1 LNFWLTEAEWRAV
14 HLSLLVGAVAVAASL
29 PFAVAIGWSL
39 ARFDFR
45 GKAFVEAFL
54 NLPLVLPPVVTGY
67 VLLVVLGTQGV
78 IGNLL
83 YSTFG
88 LRLVFDWKGAAVA
101 SAVISFPLMVRSL
114 RVAFTSVDPGLEQ
127 AARTLGAGPLDTFFT
142 VSLPLSW
149 HGVIAGCILAF
160 ARSIGE
166 FGATIMIAGNMPGR
180 TQTIPLYVFSAIESP
195 QGMAAAQRIV
205 VVSIVIAVAALL
217 AGEWFERRTRAARRR
232 AKVS

>member
-1 LNFWLTEAEWRAV
+1 MTLWLNETEWQAV
-14 HLSLLVGAVAVAASL
+14 RLSLWVGVVAVVISL
-29 PFAVAIGWSL
+29 PFAVALGWTL

-67 VLLVVLGTQGV
+67 ILLL
-78 IGNLL
+78 
-83 YSTFG
+83 TFG
-88 LRLVFDWKGAAVA
+88 RQGWVGSILDEYLGVQIVFDWKGAAVA
-101 SAVISFPLMVRSL
+101 SAVISFPLIVRSM

-127 AARTLGAGPLDTFFT
+127 AARTLGAGRLDTFFT

-149 HGVIAGCILAF
+149 HGLIAGCILGF

-166 FGATIMIAGNMPGR
+166 FGATIMIAGNMPGQ

-195 QGMAAAQRIV
+195 EGMAAAQRVVIV
-205 VVSIVIAVAALL
+205 SVIIAIAALL
-217 AGEWFERRTRAARRR
+217 AGEWLDRRTHSGRNLLR
-232 AKVS
+232 K